1 MDWSKFHVFIIGQ
14 RIHIHYRLV
23 HILCIHYSLYIAQ
36 SSISWLLNN
45 SFLFSYVQIDA
56 MKSQQ
61 FRALIGQQ
69 QPISQSPGMTVVSS
83 AMPASGRPIVKGTR
97 YVDL

>member
-1 MDWSKFHVFIIGQ
+1 M
-14 RIHIHYRLV
+14 
-23 HILCIHYSLYIAQ
+23 YSLYIAQ